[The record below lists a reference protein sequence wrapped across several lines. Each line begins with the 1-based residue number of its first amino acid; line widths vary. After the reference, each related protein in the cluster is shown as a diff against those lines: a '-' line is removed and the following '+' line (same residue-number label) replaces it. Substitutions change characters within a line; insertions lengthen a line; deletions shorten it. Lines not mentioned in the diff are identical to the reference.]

1 MSEQEQIYHP
11 ATKELA
17 EQRKNLAPKTAEAFM
32 AFSQS
37 VFAEGH
43 SPRRLSSWLP

>member
-17 EQRKNLAPKTAEAFM
+17 EQRKNLAPKTAKVLQGV
-32 AFSQS
+32 QS
-37 VFAEGH
+37 ERICRWGT
-43 SPRRLSSWLP
+43 PRED